1 MKALYSRHWLL
12 LAGTVACI
20 GGAAGSANAVTLPSG
35 YDYDASQTATAN
47 ADGTPVGQQKLTTVG
62 SVSAAETSPGGTVGP
77 GTASSSGSIAIQ
89 PSPKISGKASV
100 TFTTPPAAFNTHDGN
115 YGSNAS
121 YNGTLTYYFEIQGPT
136 NSSVAVDAKAV
147 AKYSTTAL
155 PSGGNGLGITTLVVT
170 QLDPL
175 GDPVSPR
182 TILDSK
188 TFTIGSFSG
197 PTAAQSDGFTENG
210 TYSLLTN
217 TIYQVGLQ
225 VVIAVGI
232 ANAGASDPSS
242 PGGAATF
249 LASLDP
255 TFKIASGVA
264 DPGQYAFAF
273 SNGIGNTVS
282 ATPLP
287 AAFPLFVTALG
298 ALGLF
303 GARRERRRI

>member
-1 MKALYSRHWLL
+1 M
-12 LAGTVACI
+12 
-20 GGAAGSANAVTLPSG
+20 
-35 YDYDASQTATAN
+35 
-47 ADGTPVGQQKLTTVG
+47 
-62 SVSAAETSPGGTVGP
+62 
-77 GTASSSGSIAIQ
+77 
-89 PSPKISGKASV
+89 

-232 ANAGASDPSS
+232 ANAGASDP
-242 PGGAATF
+242 
-249 LASLDP
+249 
-255 TFKIASGVA
+255 V
-264 DPGQYAFAF
+264 
-273 SNGIGNTVS
+273 
-282 ATPLP
+282 
-287 AAFPLFVTALG
+287 
-298 ALGLF
+298 
-303 GARRERRRI
+303 RRVGRRRFWRRLIPPSRLHRALRTQVSTPSSSAMGSAIPFPRRLCLRRFRSSSRPSARSVCSARAESGEGSDLIEANRR